1 MIRVLVADDQKLV
14 RTGFDMILSLEDDI
28 EVVAQACD
36 GAQAVEL
43 ARAEHPDVILMDVQM
58 PDVDGIEAT
67 RTVIGEQLAKVIMVT
82 TFDRDDYIFE
92 ALGAGASGFVLK
104 NADPDE
110 LVSAVR
116 AVARGD
122 ALLSPQ
128 VTLRVIRAMAAPDAN
143 TQPPTGHP
151 EPAAPVAP
159 LLPAAQAGAAAY
171 TPELTGRETDVLRAI
186 ARGLSNAEIAAELF
200 VSEATVKT
208 HVSNLLAKLGLRDR
222 VQAVAWAFRHGLAE

>member
-1 MIRVLVADDQKLV
+1 MIRVLLADDQKLV

-28 EVVAQACD
+28 AVAGQACD
-36 GAQAVEL
+36 GAQAIEL
-43 ARAEHPDVILMDVQM
+43 ARSEHPDVILMDVQM
-58 PDVDGIEAT
+58 PGVDGIEAT
-67 RTVIGEQLAKVIMVT
+67 RVIVDEHLAKVIMVT
-82 TFDRDDYIFE
+82 TFDRDDYVFE
-92 ALGAGASGFVLK
+92 ALGAGASGFILK

-128 VTLRVIRAMAAPDAN
+128 VTLRVIRAMAAPGAR
-143 TQPPTGHP
+143 TQPPADAPG
-151 EPAAPVAP
+151 EPAPPAP
-159 LLPAAQAGAAAY
+159 LQRAAAGPAHI
-171 TPELTGRETDVLRAI
+171 PELTDRETDVLRAI

>member
-1 MIRVLVADDQKLV
+1 MIRVLVVDDQKLV

-28 EVVAQACD
+28 EVIGQASD

-43 ARAEHPDVILMDVQM
+43 TRTVRPDVILMDVQM
-58 PDVDGIEAT
+58 PGVDGIEAT
-67 RTVIGEQLAKVIMVT
+67 RTIIGEQLAKIIMVT
-82 TFDRDDYIFE
+82 TFDRDDYVFE
-92 ALGAGASGFVLK
+92 ALAAGASGFVLK
-104 NADPDE
+104 NSGPDE

-128 VTLRVIRAMAAPDAN
+128 VTLRVIRAMAGALPRVEGPGAPD
-143 TQPPTGHP
+143 GS
-151 EPAAPVAP
+151 PAGPRRP
-159 LLPAAQAGAAAY
+159 S
-171 TPELTGRETDVLRAI
+171 ELTEREIDVLRAL

-208 HVSNLLAKLGLRDR
+208 HVSNLLAKLCLRDR
-222 VQAVAWAFRHGLAE
+222 VQAVAWAFRHGLAS

>member
-1 MIRVLVADDQKLV
+1 MIRVLLADDQKLV

-43 ARAEHPDVILMDVQM
+43 ARAERPDVILMDVQM
-58 PDVDGIEAT
+58 PGVDGIEAT

-82 TFDRDDYIFE
+82 TFDRDDYVFE

-143 TQPPTGHP
+143 TQPPADHP
-151 EPAAPVAP
+151 EPAAP
-159 LLPAAQAGAAAY
+159 LLPAAAQAGAAAY
-171 TPELTGRETDVLRAI
+171 TPELTDRETDVLRTI

-208 HVSNLLAKLGLRDR
+208 HVSNLLSKLGLRDR